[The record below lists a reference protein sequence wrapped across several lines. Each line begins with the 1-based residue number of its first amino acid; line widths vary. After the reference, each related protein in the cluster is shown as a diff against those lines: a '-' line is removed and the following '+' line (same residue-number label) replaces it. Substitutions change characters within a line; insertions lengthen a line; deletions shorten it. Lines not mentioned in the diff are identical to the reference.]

1 MPRTL
6 LNSLQVRLALRLAAL
21 YVAITGIAVGILLY
35 QAYDTAG
42 SLNDRELSLRAT
54 DLARS
59 VTVGPDGQPHLELP
73 PTLAFNYETRSA
85 IDMFAIRGP
94 ADQMIAAS
102 PEEFGDIAATWPP
115 ATGEPHYFRINSIG
129 SGEREY
135 YGLNIRLASV
145 VGPVS
150 ISVAQAA
157 EADVLIDS
165 LLREFVIDLGWI
177 VPVFVLVTLGVGI
190 LAVRSGLKPVRKIS
204 EMAAAI
210 GPGATSIRLPDA
222 NLPNEIVP
230 LVAAVNHA
238 LDRLEKGF
246 EVQRQ
251 FTANAAH
258 ELRTPLS
265 IITAALDGM
274 QDGDEVAKLKS
285 DVSRM
290 SRLVSQLL
298 SVARLDAIA
307 LDVSEH
313 VDLND
318 VGADVVASLAH
329 WALGQKKTIGFSG
342 DDKPVLVKGNRHAI
356 ENAVRNLVE
365 NAITYSPE
373 GSEVMVSTY
382 PDGRISVADQGP
394 GIPPEHR
401 GQIFQRFWR
410 GKGSRSGGAGLG
422 LAIVNEIMR
431 AHHGT
436 VSVEDKPDGG
446 TIFTL
451 RFSLADSTTRTL

>member
-35 QAYDTAG
+35 QAYETAG

-54 DLARS
+54 DLARA
-59 VTVGPDGQPHLELP
+59 VTVGPDGRPQLELP
-73 PTLAFNYETRSA
+73 PMLAFNYEARSA

-94 ADQMIAAS
+94 ADQIIAAS
-102 PEEFGDIAATWPP
+102 PEEFGDIAAKWSP
-115 ATGEPHYFRINSIG
+115 ATDEPNYFRINSIG

-150 ISVAQAA
+150 VSVAQAA

-177 VPVFVLVTLGVGI
+177 VPLFVLVTLGVGI

-210 GPGATSIRLPDA
+210 GPNATSIRLPDA

-274 QDGDEVAKLKS
+274 EDGGEVPKLKA
-285 DVSRM
+285 DVARM

-307 LDVSEH
+307 LDVSER

-318 VGADVVASLAH
+318 VGADVVASLAP

-342 DDKPVLVKGNRHAI
+342 QDRPVLVKGNRYAI
-356 ENAVRNLVE
+356 ENAIRNLVE
-365 NAITYSPE
+365 NAITYSQG
-373 GSEVMVSTY
+373 GSDVMVTTHA
-382 PDGRISVADQGP
+382 DGRVSVADQGP

-401 GQIFQRFWR
+401 DQIFQRFWR
-410 GKGSRSGGAGLG
+410 GKSSRSGGAGLG

-436 VSVEDKPDGG
+436 VSVEDRPDGG

-451 RFSLADSTTRTL
+451 GFPVAE

>member
-1 MPRTL
+1 VDKQSAKL
-6 LNSLQVRLALRLAAL
+6 
-21 YVAITGIAVGILLY
+21 
-35 QAYDTAG
+35 DT
-42 SLNDRELSLRAT
+42 
-54 DLARS
+54 
-59 VTVGPDGQPHLELP
+59 V
-73 PTLAFNYETRSA
+73 
-85 IDMFAIRGP
+85 II
-94 ADQMIAAS
+94 
-102 PEEFGDIAATWPP
+102 
-115 ATGEPHYFRINSIG
+115 YFRMS
-129 SGEREY
+129 
-135 YGLNIRLASV
+135 
-145 VGPVS
+145 
-150 ISVAQAA
+150 
-157 EADVLIDS
+157 
-165 LLREFVIDLGWI
+165 REFVIDLGWI
-177 VPVFVLVTLGVGI
+177 VPLFVLVTLGVGI

-204 EMAAAI
+204 EMASAI

-230 LVAAVNHA
+230 LVAAVNRA

-274 QDGDEVAKLKS
+274 EDGGEVPKLKA
-285 DVSRM
+285 DVARM

-307 LDVSEH
+307 LDVSER

-318 VGADVVASLAH
+318 VGADVVASLAP

-373 GSEVMVSTY
+373 GSEVMVGTY

-394 GIPPEHR
+394 GISPEHR

-436 VSVEDKPDGG
+436 VSLEDRRDGG

-451 RFSLADSTTRTL
+451 RFPVAE

>member
-1 MPRTL
+1 MRRTL

-35 QAYDTAG
+35 QAYETAG

-59 VTVGPDGQPHLELP
+59 VTVGPDGQPRLELP
-73 PTLAFNYETRSA
+73 PTLAFNYEARSA

-102 PEEFGDIAATWPP
+102 PEEFGDIAAKWPP
-115 ATGEPHYFRINSIG
+115 ATDEPNYFRINSIG

-150 ISVAQAA
+150 VSVAQAA

-165 LLREFVIDLGWI
+165 LLREFVIDLGWL
-177 VPVFVLVTLGVGI
+177 VPLIVLVTLGVGI
-190 LAVRSGLKPVRKIS
+190 LAIRSGLKPVRKIS

-210 GPGATSIRLPDA
+210 GPGTTSIRLPDA
-222 NLPNEIVP
+222 NLPSEIMP
-230 LVAAVNHA
+230 LVAAMNRA

-265 IITAALDGM
+265 IITAALDEM
-274 QDGDEVAKLKS
+274 QDGEELSKLRS
-285 DVSRM
+285 DVARM

-307 LDVSEH
+307 MDVSER

-318 VGADVVASLAH
+318 VGFSLVGGLAPL
-329 WALGQKKTIGFSG
+329 ALAQKKKIGFSG
-342 DDKPVLVKGNRHAI
+342 HNIPVLVKGNRYAI
-356 ENAVRNLVE
+356 ENAVRNLIE
-365 NAITYSPE
+365 NAITCSPE
-373 GSEVMVSTY
+373 GTEVMVSTY
-382 PDGRISVADQGP
+382 ADGRISVADQGP
-394 GIPPEHR
+394 GIPAEHR
-401 GQIFQRFWR
+401 GYIFQRFWR
-410 GKGSRSGGAGLG
+410 GRGSKSGGAGLG

-436 VSVEDKPDGG
+436 VSVEDNPDGG
-446 TIFTL
+446 TVFTL
-451 RFSLADSTTRTL
+451 RFSLAE

>member
-1 MPRTL
+1 MGRTL

-35 QAYDTAG
+35 QAYETAG

-59 VTVGPDGQPHLELP
+59 VTVGPDGEPRLELP
-73 PTLAFNYETRSA
+73 PTLAFNYESRSA

-94 ADQMIAAS
+94 AGQMIAAS
-102 PEEFGDIAATWPP
+102 PEEFGDIAAKWPP
-115 ATGEPHYFRINSIG
+115 ATDEPNYFRINSIG

-135 YGLNIRLASV
+135 YGLNIQLASI

-150 ISVAQAA
+150 VSVAQAA

-165 LLREFVIDLGWI
+165 LLREFVLDLGWV
-177 VPVFVLVTLGVGI
+177 VPLLVIVTLGVGI
-190 LAVRSGLKPVRKIS
+190 LAIRSGLRPVRKIS

-210 GPGATSIRLPDA
+210 GPGTTSIRLPDA
-222 NLPNEIVP
+222 NLPTEIMP
-230 LVAAVNHA
+230 LVAAMNRA

-265 IITAALDGM
+265 IITAALDEM
-274 QDGDEVAKLKS
+274 QDGEELSKLRS
-285 DVSRM
+285 DVARM

-307 LDVSEH
+307 LDVSER

-318 VGADVVASLAH
+318 VGFSLVGSLAPL
-329 WALGQKKTIGFSG
+329 ALAQKKTIGFS
-342 DDKPVLVKGNRHAI
+342 DHNLQILVKGNRYAI

-373 GSEVMVSTY
+373 GSEVMVNTY
-382 PDGRISVADQGP
+382 ANGRISVADQGP

-451 RFSLADSTTRTL
+451 QFPLIE

>member
-35 QAYDTAG
+35 QAYETAG

-54 DLARS
+54 DLARA
-59 VTVGPDGQPHLELP
+59 VTVGPDGRPQLELP
-73 PTLAFNYETRSA
+73 PMLAFNYEARSA

-94 ADQMIAAS
+94 TDQIIAAS
-102 PEEFGDIAATWPP
+102 PEEFGDIAANWPP
-115 ATGEPHYFRINSIG
+115 ATDEPNYFRINSIG

-150 ISVAQAA
+150 VSVAQAA

-165 LLREFVIDLGWI
+165 LLREFVLDLGWVI
-177 VPVFVLVTLGVGI
+177 PLLVLVTLGVGI
-190 LAVRSGLKPVRKIS
+190 LAIRSGLKPVRKIS

-210 GPGATSIRLPDA
+210 GPGTTSIRLPDA
-222 NLPNEIVP
+222 NVPSEIMP
-230 LVAAVNHA
+230 LVAAMNRA

-265 IITAALDGM
+265 IITAALDEV
-274 QDGDEVAKLKS
+274 QDGEELSKLRS
-285 DVSRM
+285 DVARM

-307 LDVSEH
+307 LDVSEP

-318 VGADVVASLAH
+318 VGFSLVGSLAPL
-329 WALGQKKTIGFSG
+329 ALAQKKTIGFS
-342 DDKPVLVKGNRHAI
+342 DHNPPILVKGNRYAI

-365 NAITYSPE
+365 NGITYSAE

-382 PDGRISVADQGP
+382 ADGRISVADQGP

-436 VSVEDKPDGG
+436 VLVEDKPDGG
-446 TIFTL
+446 TIFKL
-451 RFSLADSTTRTL
+451 RFPLANSATRTL

>member
-1 MPRTL
+1 MGRTL

-35 QAYDTAG
+35 QAYETAG

-59 VTVGPDGQPHLELP
+59 VTVGSDGEPRLELP
-73 PTLAFNYETRSA
+73 PTLAFNYESRSA

-94 ADQMIAAS
+94 AGQMIAAS
-102 PEEFGDIAATWPP
+102 PEEFGDIAAKWPP
-115 ATGEPHYFRINSIG
+115 ATDEPNYFRINSIG

-135 YGLNIRLASV
+135 YGLNIQLASI

-150 ISVAQAA
+150 VSVAQAA

-165 LLREFVIDLGWI
+165 LLREFVLDLSWV
-177 VPVFVLVTLGVGI
+177 VPLLVLVTLGVGI
-190 LAVRSGLKPVRKIS
+190 LAIRSGLKPVRKIS

-210 GPGATSIRLPDA
+210 GPGTTSIRLPDA
-222 NLPNEIVP
+222 NLPSEIMP
-230 LVAAVNHA
+230 LVAAMNCA

-265 IITAALDGM
+265 IITAALDEM
-274 QDGDEVAKLKS
+274 QDGEELSKLRS
-285 DVSRM
+285 DVARM

-307 LDVSEH
+307 LDVSEP

-318 VGADVVASLAH
+318 VGFSLVGSLAPL
-329 WALGQKKTIGFSG
+329 ALAQKKTIGFS
-342 DDKPVLVKGNRHAI
+342 DHNLQILVKGNRYAI

-365 NAITYSPE
+365 NAITYSTE

-382 PDGRISVADQGP
+382 ADGRICVANRGP

-410 GKGSRSGGAGLG
+410 GKSSRSGGAGLG
-422 LAIVNEIMR
+422 LAIVNQIVR

-436 VSVEDKPDGG
+436 VSV
-446 TIFTL
+446 
-451 RFSLADSTTRTL
+451 

>member
-1 MPRTL
+1 
-6 LNSLQVRLALRLAAL
+6 
-21 YVAITGIAVGILLY
+21 
-35 QAYDTAG
+35 
-42 SLNDRELSLRAT
+42 
-54 DLARS
+54 
-59 VTVGPDGQPHLELP
+59 
-73 PTLAFNYETRSA
+73 
-85 IDMFAIRGP
+85 MFAIRGP
-94 ADQMIAAS
+94 AGQMIAAS
-102 PEEFGDIAATWPP
+102 PEEFGDIAAKWPP
-115 ATGEPHYFRINSIG
+115 ATDEPNYFRINSIG

-135 YGLNIRLASV
+135 YGLNIQLASI

-150 ISVAQAA
+150 VSVAQAA

-165 LLREFVIDLGWI
+165 LLREFVLDLGWV
-177 VPVFVLVTLGVGI
+177 VPLLVLVTLGVGI

-210 GPGATSIRLPDA
+210 GPGTTSIRLPDA
-222 NLPNEIVP
+222 NLPSEIMP
-230 LVAAVNHA
+230 LVAAMNRA

-265 IITAALDGM
+265 IITAALDEV
-274 QDGDEVAKLKS
+274 QDGEELSKLRS
-285 DVSRM
+285 DVARM

-307 LDVSEH
+307 LDVSEP

-318 VGADVVASLAH
+318 VGFSLVGSLAPL
-329 WALGQKKTIGFSG
+329 ALAQKKTIGFS
-342 DDKPVLVKGNRHAI
+342 DHNLQILVKGNRYAI

-382 PDGRISVADQGP
+382 ADGRISVADRGP

-431 AHHGT
+431 AHHGA

-451 RFSLADSTTRTL
+451 GFPLADSATRTL